1 MDRRHHEVFGSN
13 LRSESNSSGTNQA
26 ETLLPFHG
34 TCNKQSDPETQGIDV
49 IPEAH
54 INSAIYF
61 NNRSQA

>member
-1 MDRRHHEVFGSN
+1 M
-13 LRSESNSSGTNQA
+13 
-26 ETLLPFHG
+26 LLPFHG

-54 INSAIYF
+54 INGAIYF